1 LDQSSLV
8 ICLPPAQILLHV
20 IVPKLICHCIQ
31 ASTANDARFSVLP
44 GFEDTPLPPPVVELK
59 EAVALTS
66 PEVQVTIIL
75 FFLKVTLVAF
85 G

>member
-1 LDQSSLV
+1 
-8 ICLPPAQILLHV
+8 
-20 IVPKLICHCIQ
+20 
-31 ASTANDARFSVLP
+31 VLP